1 MQIKSAFT
9 ATAAWDEVLRPPQ
22 QAQAAQRQM
31 ALARYGKVQLP
42 QTQQAQ
48 EILALDFY
56 IILSILRE

>member
-1 MQIKSAFT
+1 MRT
-9 ATAAWDEVLRPPQ
+9 DESIRTPQ

-48 EILALDFY
+48 EIYTCKTAT
-56 IILSILRE
+56 